1 MGLDFLELKTLVL
14 RTSSAK
20 SEHLEEKSCQKE
32 SAEKTEDHLFW
43 KSTTPALELLGIT
56 GGSTMLVGL
65 VGLVMRGS
73 VKGGAGGI
81 NWVIGGNGMESGETG
96 GNVSVEA

>member
-20 SEHLEEKSCQKE
+20 SEHLEE